1 MSKLSKETKKY
12 CLDHAREDEVIVIP
26 RSHDSGLDE
35 YIEAKLGKVYES
47 LNTRKRIG
55 ECHLEL
61 TYPEEE
67 ADEYS
72 FSIFKESP
80 DNKAKD
86 RRFCGLFTVDISSYI
101 NSFNSD
107 KFDDLIS
114 YTKDQLKDT
123 TILFVVSSDMP
134 GRANGLTAKLS
145 KLGFLVTELPN
156 PSAERIFEYAKE
168 VSKRTK
174 VLESR
179 RTEVVSAVEDHGF
192 EIVDEI
198 IKAVDMRKHLV
209 FKKKGNESG
218 SRFGY

>member
-1 MSKLSKETKKY
+1 MSKLSKETEKY
-12 CLDHAREDEVIVIP
+12 CLDHAREDEVIVVP

-86 RRFCGLFTVDISSYI
+86 RRFCGLFTIDVSSYI
-101 NSFNSD
+101 NSLNSD
-107 KFDDLIS
+107 KLDDLVI

-123 TILFVVSSDMP
+123 TVLLVVSSDMP

-145 KLGFLVTELPN
+145 KMGFVVTELPN

-168 VSKRTK
+168 VSKRPE
-174 VLESR
+174 VLDSR
-179 RTEVVSAVEDHGF
+179 RADVLAAVEGHGF

-198 IKAVDMRKHLV
+198 IRAVDMRKRLV
-209 FKKKGNESG
+209 LKKKGQESG